1 MIQERMTDLRGS
13 VLQGSASRAGI
24 LRGLP
29 GLALGFSRR
38 WRRWARIGGL
48 AIAGGGIL
56 ALALVSPP
64 RTGLGRLLMG
74 VGLPGA
80 AAAILDDPAW
90 RGPALYEAGR
100 HREAAA
106 LFRNGGR
113 RNAYN
118 LGNALA
124 RAGDYQGAI
133 AAYDAALQFN
143 PRDADAQANRSLIA
157 RMLAEEIDRGKGG
170 GVANGTA
177 QYGAR
182 YNNTANQ
189 DQSDDIQATSSGEG
203 LAGNKEASSSASL
216 PGNSTVSRRGKAE
229 QVAVDSGQ
237 GEARGSASDAAG
249 RGRKGN
255 GSAMVA
261 EAPEREVRRVTK
273 SFEAHE
279 IRPDRLWLQ
288 TLPDDPGRYL
298 KLRLKAEQTRRI
310 EAGTAIPA
318 GSNPW

>member
-1 MIQERMTDLRGS
+1 MRLTLPATG
-13 VLQGSASRAGI
+13 LAAPLRAG
-24 LRGLP
+24 LPPRWRRRARTAGLALAGVGLLALLAVSQPRTGFGRLLMGLGLP
-29 GLALGFSRR
+29 GLA
-38 WRRWARIGGL
+38 AD
-48 AIAGGGIL
+48 
-56 ALALVSPP
+56 V
-64 RTGLGRLLMG
+64 
-74 VGLPGA
+74 
-80 AAAILDDPAW
+80 LDDPAW
-90 RGPALYEAGR
+90 RAAALYEAGR
-100 HREAAA
+100 YGEAIA

-113 RNAYN
+113 RASYN

-124 RAGDYQGAI
+124 KAGDLDGAL
-133 AAYDAALQFN
+133 AAYDEALRFN

-157 RMLAEEIDRGKGG
+157 RLQAEVIDRGPGG
-170 GVANGTA
+170 GIANGTG

-189 DQSDDIQATSSGEG
+189 DQNNDINAASSGEG
-203 LAGNKEASSSASL
+203 LAGNKESNASASL
-216 PGNSTVSRRGKAE
+216 PGNSKVARRGKAE
-229 QVAVDSGQ
+229 QQSIDAGKGQ
-237 GEARGSASDAAG
+237 ARGSAGDAAG
-249 RGRKGN
+249 RGRTGG

-298 KLRLKAEQTRRI
+298 KLRLRAEQTRRV

>member
-1 MIQERMTDLRGS
+1 MRLTLPDMGFAVPL
-13 VLQGSASRAGI
+13 RAGLPPRWRRRARI
-24 LRGLP
+24 AGLALAGIGLLALLAVSQPRTGFGRLLMGLGLP
-29 GLALGFSRR
+29 GLAADVF
-38 WRRWARIGGL
+38 
-48 AIAGGGIL
+48 
-56 ALALVSPP
+56 V
-64 RTGLGRLLMG
+64 
-74 VGLPGA
+74 
-80 AAAILDDPAW
+80 DPAW
-90 RGPALYEAGR
+90 RAAALYEAGR
-100 HREAAA
+100 YADAIA
-106 LFRNGGR
+106 LFRTGGR
-113 RNAYN
+113 RASYN

-124 RAGDYQGAI
+124 KAGDLDGAL
-133 AAYDAALQFN
+133 AAYDEALRFN

-157 RMLAEEIDRGKGG
+157 RMRAEVIDRGPGG
-170 GVANGTA
+170 GIANGTA

-189 DQSDDIQATSSGEG
+189 DQNNDINAASSGEG
-203 LAGNKEASSSASL
+203 LAGNKESNASASL
-216 PGNSTVSRRGKAE
+216 PGNSKVSRRGKAE
-229 QVAVDSGQ
+229 QQSIDTGKGQ
-237 GEARGSASDAAG
+237 ARGSAGDAAG
-249 RGRKGN
+249 RGRTGG

-298 KLRLKAEQTRRI
+298 KLRLRAEQTRRV

>member
-1 MIQERMTDLRGS
+1 MRLTLPDTGFAVPL
-13 VLQGSASRAGI
+13 RAGLPPRWRRRARI
-24 LRGLP
+24 AGLALAGIGLLALLAVSQPRTGFGRLLMGLGLP
-29 GLALGFSRR
+29 GLAADVF
-38 WRRWARIGGL
+38 
-48 AIAGGGIL
+48 
-56 ALALVSPP
+56 V
-64 RTGLGRLLMG
+64 
-74 VGLPGA
+74 
-80 AAAILDDPAW
+80 DPAW
-90 RGPALYEAGR
+90 RAAALYEAGR
-100 HREAAA
+100 YADAIA
-106 LFRNGGR
+106 LFRTGGR
-113 RNAYN
+113 RATYN

-124 RAGDYQGAI
+124 KAGDLEGAL
-133 AAYDAALQFN
+133 AAYDEALRFN

-157 RMLAEEIDRGKGG
+157 RMRAEVIDRGPGG
-170 GVANGTA
+170 GIANGTA

-189 DQSDDIQATSSGEG
+189 DQNNDINAASSGEG
-203 LAGNKEASSSASL
+203 LAGNKESNASASL
-216 PGNSTVSRRGKAE
+216 PGNSKVSRRGKAE
-229 QVAVDSGQ
+229 QQSIDTGKGQ
-237 GEARGSASDAAG
+237 ARGSAGDAAG
-249 RGRKGN
+249 RGRTGG

-298 KLRLKAEQTRRI
+298 KLRLRAEQTRRV

>member
-1 MIQERMTDLRGS
+1 MLNPPLRLPLALALPRRWRLYARTGGL
-13 VLQGSASRAGI
+13 VIAGI
-24 LRGLP
+24 GILALGALSQPRTGFGRLLMGIGLP
-29 GLALGFSRR
+29 GLA
-38 WRRWARIGGL
+38 AQV
-48 AIAGGGIL
+48 IA
-56 ALALVSPP
+56 
-64 RTGLGRLLMG
+64 
-74 VGLPGA
+74 
-80 AAAILDDPAW
+80 DPAW
-90 RGPALYEAGR
+90 RGPALYEAGDY
-100 HREAAA
+100 EAAAA

-113 RNAYN
+113 RNSYN

-124 RAGDYQGAI
+124 RAGDLQGAI
-133 AAYDAALQFN
+133 QAYDDALQFN

-170 GVANGTA
+170 GIANGTA

-189 DQSDDIQATSSGEG
+189 DKNDDINATSSGEG
-203 LAGNKEASSSASL
+203 LAGNKEASSTESL
-216 PGNSTVSRRGKAE
+216 PGNSKVARRGRAE
-229 QVAVDSGQ
+229 QQSIDNGR

-249 RGRKGN
+249 RGRTGG

-261 EAPEREVRRVTK
+261 AAPEKEVRRVTK

-310 EAGTAIPA
+310 EAGTSMPA

>member
-1 MIQERMTDLRGS
+1 MP
-13 VLQGSASRAGI
+13 ASR
-24 LRGLP
+24 GLT
-29 GLALGFSRR
+29 RT
-38 WRRWARIGGL
+38 WRRRARIGGL
-48 AIAGGGIL
+48 GLAGAAILG
-56 ALALVSPP
+56 LALVSQP

-80 AAAILDDPAW
+80 AAAIIADPAW
-90 RGPALYEAGR
+90 RGPALYAAGR
-100 HREAAA
+100 YDEAAA

-113 RNAYN
+113 RNSYN

-124 RAGDYQGAI
+124 RMGDYPGAI

-157 RMLAEEIDRGKGG
+157 KMLAEAIDRGKGG
-170 GVANGTA
+170 GIANGTA

-189 DQSDDIQATSSGEG
+189 DQNDDIDASSSGEG
-203 LAGNKEASSSASL
+203 LAGNKEASASSSL
-216 PGNSTVSRRGKAE
+216 PGNSKVARRGKAE
-229 QVAVDSGQ
+229 QQSIDSGR
-237 GEARGSASDAAG
+237 GEARGSAGDAAG
-249 RGRKGN
+249 RGRTGG

-261 EAPEREVRRVTK
+261 EAPEKEVRRVTK

-288 TLPDDPGRYL
+288 TIPDDPGRYL
-298 KLRLKAEQTRRI
+298 KLRLKAEQTRRV
-310 EAGTAIPA
+310 EAGTAMPA

>member
-1 MIQERMTDLRGS
+1 MPSPAIPLPRALALPGRWRRYARAGG
-13 VLQGSASRAGI
+13 LLLAGAGI
-24 LRGLP
+24 LALGALSEPRTGFGRLLMGLGLP
-29 GLALGFSRR
+29 GLA
-38 WRRWARIGGL
+38 AQV
-48 AIAGGGIL
+48 IA
-56 ALALVSPP
+56 
-64 RTGLGRLLMG
+64 
-74 VGLPGA
+74 
-80 AAAILDDPAW
+80 DPAW
-90 RGPALYEAGR
+90 RGPALYEAGDYAG
-100 HREAAA
+100 AAA

-113 RNAYN
+113 RNSYN

-124 RAGDYQGAI
+124 RAGDLPGAI
-133 AAYDAALQFN
+133 QAYDDALQFN

-170 GVANGTA
+170 GIANGTA

-189 DQSDDIQATSSGEG
+189 DKSDDINATSSGEG
-203 LAGNKEASSSASL
+203 LAGNKEASSTESL
-216 PGNSTVSRRGKAE
+216 PGNSKVARRGRSE
-229 QVAVDSGQ
+229 QQSIDSGR

-249 RGRKGN
+249 RGRTGG

-261 EAPEREVRRVTK
+261 AAPEKEVRRVTK

-310 EAGTAIPA
+310 EAGTSMPA